1 MSDASLR
8 KRWDPPSE
16 RSFTME
22 IDRLYVIGPTSD
34 AGNIFYGDA

>member
-1 MSDASLR
+1 VGPAVR
-8 KRWDPPSE
+8 KILHL
-16 RSFTME
+16 E